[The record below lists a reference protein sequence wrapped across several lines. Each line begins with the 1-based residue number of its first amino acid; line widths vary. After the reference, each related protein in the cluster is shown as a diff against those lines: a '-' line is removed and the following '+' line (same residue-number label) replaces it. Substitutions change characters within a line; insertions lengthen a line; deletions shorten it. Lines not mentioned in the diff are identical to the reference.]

1 MKGEKSRALELAEK
15 VIRKDPLDVTKVSLV
30 SGGRYIKYKMW
41 KRTTQFLDLRRSDSL
56 ATARQAMEGQI
67 FYF

>member
-30 SGGRYIKYKMW
+30 SGGDISNTKCEKE
-41 KRTTQFLDLRRSDSL
+41 QHNSL
-56 ATARQAMEGQI
+56 TCAEVTA
-67 FYF
+67 